1 MNQTDMVIDF
11 ILENGSITTLQA
23 FEYFGITRLSGR
35 IWDIRHNKDEKK
47 RREVF
52 SEKVT
57 GTNRYGKKVTFNR
70 YWF

>member
-23 FEYFGITRLSGR
+23 FEYFGITRLAAR
-35 IWDIRHNKDEKK
+35 ISDIKK
-47 RREVF
+47 AGHEVK

-57 GTNRYGKKVTFNR
+57 GTNRYGKKVSYCR

>member
-1 MNQTDMVIDF
+1 MNQTDMVISF

-23 FEYFGITRLSGR
+23 FEHFGITRLAAR
-35 IWDIRHNKDEKK
+35 ISDIKK
-47 RREVF
+47 AGHEVK

-57 GTNRYGKKVTFNR
+57 GTNRYGKKVTYNR